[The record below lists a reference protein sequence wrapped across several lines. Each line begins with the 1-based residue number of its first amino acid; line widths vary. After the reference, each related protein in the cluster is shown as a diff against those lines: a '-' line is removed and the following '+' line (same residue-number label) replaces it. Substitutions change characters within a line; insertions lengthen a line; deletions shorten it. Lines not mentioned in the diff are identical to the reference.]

1 MLKLRKNKAKQ
12 SPELAKT
19 TVCAISIG
27 LTGCVVDNSSNAFP
41 LLKSWDARV
50 PELVSL
56 FDAVKVNRSVAEERM
71 TLADGT
77 RYSLTG
83 VYFADRVMITAR
95 DTTLSDR
102 MTEALLESRSML
114 KGLLER
120 AVDFCFEV
128 DEKKVFRFVS
138 PSQALGQQLEG
149 WIGRSA
155 DDIFWSGGK
164 VPSRNPFSTKKI
176 QTFNAVQ
183 IDFGQ
188 NKQNEQNVRG
198 EKYWVSFKVE
208 PVLSPEGKVIG
219 VRGVCRDVSEQVAID
234 RQTRMDNLRLSVQQR
249 IIEMIN
255 ETDTAES
262 LLDSAANELLDVL
275 RADLV
280 WSVIKFPEGLVP
292 AAICGES
299 AIVPDIDETWKKLA
313 ISPDPVLQV
322 QDGANSHLAVRLE
335 EGGMGIGMFVICR
348 DTNQYPWAE
357 HEKSL
362 LADITGSL
370 AAAFG
375 KAQLINKLQRLSS
388 QDELTGIMNRRAFVE
403 SVERRLRHQCRSG
416 QSGCLLFVDLDH
428 FKEVNDSLGHKAGD
442 NAIKMVAD
450 TMQALVRSCDFVGRY
465 GGDEFVLWLEDI
477 SPPDAALKAKAL
489 IDSMPAIREKIGA
502 GHLKLSASVGVCPSI
517 PGLDL
522 KFAGLAERADAALYE
537 VKSAGRSNV
546 AIASAPSEPQR
557 VMAGGTV

>member
-1 MLKLRKNKAKQ
+1 M
-12 SPELAKT
+12 
-19 TVCAISIG
+19 
-27 LTGCVVDNSSNAFP
+27 VDNSSNAFP
-41 LLKSWDARV
+41 LLKSWEAQV

-56 FDAVKVNRSVAEERM
+56 FDAVKMNRTVAEERM
-71 TLADGT
+71 TLSDGT

-114 KGLLER
+114 KSLLER

-138 PSQALGQQLEG
+138 PNQAFGQHLEG

-155 DDIFWSGGK
+155 DDIFWRGGK

-188 NKQNEQNVRG
+188 HEQSNQNEPNKQIEQG

-208 PVLSPEGKVIG
+208 PVLSPKGKVVG

-249 IIEMIN
+249 IVEMIN
-255 ETDTAES
+255 ETDTAET
-262 LLDSAANELLDVL
+262 LLDSASNELLDVL

-299 AIVPDIDETWKKLA
+299 AIVPDIDEIWKKLA

-322 QDGANSHLAVRLE
+322 QDGANNHLAVRLE

-348 DTNQYPWAE
+348 DTNLYPWAE

-362 LADITGSL
+362 LEDITGSL

-388 QDELTGIMNRRAFVE
+388 LDELTSIMNRRAFVE

-428 FKEVNDSLGHKAGD
+428 FKEVNDTLGHKAGD

-489 IDSMPAIREKIGA
+489 IDAMPAIREKIGA
-502 GHLKLSASVGVCPSI
+502 SHLKLSASVGVCPSI

-546 AIASAPSEPQR
+546 SIASAGSAPQKIL
-557 VMAGGTV
+557 AGGTV